1 MKMKFK
7 NKIILWAVTIT
18 FIPLLL
24 SYIIFITAKI
34 SDTEDSIKVTLKN
47 VGNVISQSDL
57 VREKLYKRESD
68 KSIQEYT
75 KEFIESFNDVDI
87 IVVGDMT
94 GEKYSHLDESQIGEI
109 YVNEDNKDVL
119 QKGISYYSIMEG
131 SMGTTLRWFEPIF
144 YNNKQVGFI
153 MVGKYEKDITVINSK
168 TKTTYTL
175 LFLFSI
181 ILSIIGAKILAD
193 NLKKLILDMEPVE
206 IATLY
211 REKNIII
218 DSVKDGIISLNK
230 NKEIIEINKSCYE
243 LFENFKVEDIL
254 DKLNVYIDNR
264 EEFEMKEFI
273 SQGKKIFVTIKNIKL
288 GDNCLRTII
297 TLVDKNPI
305 NKIAKEITGVDE
317 IIKNL
322 RANVHE
328 FKNSLYVILGLLEI
342 KAYDDAKKY
351 ILKTQEIHEEVISKF
366 VSIEDKYVRFNDKER
381 HQLFLEPEGRN
392 TKEIYVQGLST
403 SLPDDVQRESFLEE
417 EHGIIDSNDIV
428 TILGNLIENAFEA
441 CALCGDI
448 KKKVEVS
455 LYEDDLV
462 IEMQV
467 RDNGKSID
475 NKIRDIMFTEG
486 ISSKGEDRGTGLYLV
501 KNRVEIYNGSID
513 IEEFDDE
520 KIFVVTILKGG
531 I

>member
-94 GEKYSHLDESQIGEI
+94 GEKYSHLDESQIEEI

-243 LFENFKVEDIL
+243 LFENFKAEDIL

-273 SQGKKIFVTIKNIKL
+273 IQGKKIFVTIKNIKL

-366 VSIEDKYVRFNDKER
+366 VSIEDKYVRGLLISRESVAKER
-381 HQLFLEPEGRN
+381 KIEFLLTE
-392 TKEIYVQGLST
+392 
-403 SLPDDVQRESFLEE
+403 ESFLEE

>member
-18 FIPLLL
+18 FIPLML
-24 SYIIFITAKI
+24 SYIIFITSKI
-34 SDTEDSIKVTLKN
+34 TDTEYDIKETLKD
-47 VGNVISQSDL
+47 VGNVISQNDPIK
-57 VREKLYKRESD
+57 EKLYKRD
-68 KSIQEYT
+68 NDRSIQEYT
-75 KEFIESFNDVDI
+75 KLFIESFNDIDI

-94 GEKYSHLDESQIGEI
+94 GEKYSHLDEAQIGEI
-109 YVNEDNKDVL
+109 YVNEDNQDVIN
-119 QKGISYYSIMEG
+119 KGISYYSIMEG

-144 YNNKQVGFI
+144 YNDEQVGFI
-153 MVGKYEKDITVINSK
+153 MVGKYEKDISIINSR
-168 TKTTYTL
+168 TKITYTL
-175 LFLFSI
+175 LFIFSI

-206 IATLY
+206 IAALY

-230 NKEIIEINKSCYE
+230 NKEVIEINKSCYE

-254 DKLNVYIDNR
+254 EKLNIYIDNK

-273 SQGKKIFVTIKNIKL
+273 IQGKKIFITIKNIRL

-351 ILKTQEIHEEVISKF
+351 ILKTQKIQEEIVSKF
-366 VSIEDKYVRFNDKER
+366 ASIEDKYVRGLLISRESVAKER
-381 HQLFLEPEGRN
+381 KIEF
-392 TKEIYVQGLST
+392 
-403 SLPDDVQRESFLEE
+403 SLTEESFLED

-441 CALCGDI
+441 CASCVDI
-448 KKKVEVS
+448 KKSVEVS
-455 LYEDDLV
+455 LYEDEAV
-462 IEMQV
+462 IEIQV

-475 NKIRDIMFTEG
+475 DNIRNTMFTEG
-486 ISSKGEDRGTGLYLV
+486 ISSKGEQRGTGLYLV

>member
-1 MKMKFK
+1 MVRLMKIKLKFK
-7 NKIILWAVTIT
+7 NVIMLTAIIIT
-18 FIPLLL
+18 FIPLML
-24 SYIIFITAKI
+24 SYYIFVSSKLLDINANIRNDLQEMGYCI
-34 SDTEDSIKVTLKN
+34 SKSE
-47 VGNVISQSDL
+47 L
-57 VREKLYKRESD
+57 VAEKLYNRKND
-68 KSIQEYT
+68 MAIQEYT
-75 KEFIESFNDVDI
+75 KGFIENFNNVDI
-87 IVVGDMT
+87 IVIADMT
-94 GEKYSHLDESQIGEI
+94 GEKYSHLDENQIGQI
-109 YVNEDNKDVL
+109 YVGEDKKEVL
-119 QKGISYYSIMEG
+119 RNGSSYYSLMKG
-131 SMGTTLRWFEPIF
+131 SMGTTLRWFQPIF
-144 YNNKQVGFI
+144 YNEKQVGFV
-153 MVGKYEKDITVINSK
+153 MVGKYNEDIVVINSR
-168 TKTTYTL
+168 TKLNYFM
-175 LFLFSI
+175 LFIASLAISI
-181 ILSIIGAKILAD
+181 IASRVFANKVKKSIL
-193 NLKKLILDMEPVE
+193 NMEPVE

-211 REKNIII
+211 REKNIIL

-230 NKEIIEINKSCYE
+230 YNKVIEINKICYE
-243 LFENFKVEDIL
+243 MFEDFKVEDITE
-254 DKLNVYIDNR
+254 KLNFYIDNR
-264 EEFEMKEFI
+264 QDVEMKEFI
-273 SQGKKIFVTIKNIKL
+273 IQGKKIFVTIKNIKL

-366 VSIEDKYVRFNDKER
+366 VSIEDKYVRGLLISRESVAKER
-381 HQLFLEPEGRN
+381 KIEFLLTE
-392 TKEIYVQGLST
+392 
-403 SLPDDVQRESFLEE
+403 ESFLEE

>member
-1 MKMKFK
+1 M
-7 NKIILWAVTIT
+7 NINEILKGE
-18 FIPLLL
+18 FN
-24 SYIIFITAKI
+24 
-34 SDTEDSIKVTLKN
+34 LKN
-47 VGNVISQSDL
+47 EQIENVI
-57 VREKLYKRESD
+57 KLIDEGNTIPFIARYR
-68 KSIQEYT
+68 
-75 KEFIESFNDVDI
+75 KE
-87 IVVGDMT
+87 MT
-94 GEKYSHLDESQIGEI
+94 GEMSDIILRQFNDRLNYLRNLQSRKEDVQRIIGE
-109 YVNEDNKDVL
+109 
-119 QKGISYYSIMEG
+119 
-131 SMGTTLRWFEPIF
+131 
-144 YNNKQVGFI
+144 
-153 MVGKYEKDITVINSK
+153 
-168 TKTTYTL
+168 
-175 LFLFSI
+175 
-181 ILSIIGAKILAD
+181 
-193 NLKKLILDMEPVE
+193 
-206 IATLY
+206 
-211 REKNIII
+211 
-218 DSVKDGIISLNK
+218 
-230 NKEIIEINKSCYE
+230 
-243 LFENFKVEDIL
+243 
-254 DKLNVYIDNR
+254 
-264 EEFEMKEFI
+264 
-273 SQGKKIFVTIKNIKL
+273 QGKLT
-288 GDNCLRTII
+288 
-297 TLVDKNPI
+297 
-305 NKIAKEITGVDE
+305 DE

-366 VSIEDKYVRFNDKER
+366 VSIEDKYVRGLLISRESVAKER
-381 HQLFLEPEGRN
+381 KIEFLLTE
-392 TKEIYVQGLST
+392 
-403 SLPDDVQRESFLEE
+403 ESFLEE